1 MSPSILCG
9 VSGTNWFEKI
19 EKFRTRAKNFEKIL
33 ASHIISLAICSQ
45 NCASSNSMA
54 ISKKKV
60 IKSLENLSEDLLEL
74 LHNQY
79 PTGYE
84 SSITRIT
91 NAKREPIFV
100 FPLETDDATYLVK
113 VPVTKNSD
121 GEYDVE
127 SKPDT
132 EFEKEEGGAG
142 FDAESFDN
150 TGGEGEEEN
159 ESDYDEDG
167 GNRKGREASYDPDFD
182 N

>member
-1 MSPSILCG
+1 LL
-9 VSGTNWFEKI
+9 
-19 EKFRTRAKNFEKIL
+19 AKR
-33 ASHIISLAICSQ
+33 
-45 NCASSNSMA
+45 ASSYSMA
-54 ISKKKV
+54 KSKKKV

-79 PTGYE
+79 PNGYE

-100 FPLETDDATYLVK
+100 FPLETEDATYLVK

-132 EFEKEEGGAG
+132 EFEKEEAG
-142 FDAESFDN
+142 FDADSFDN
-150 TGGEGEEEN
+150 TGGGGGEEES
-159 ESDYDEDG
+159 ESSDYDEEG
-167 GNRKGREASYDPDFD
+167 GGRKGREASYDPDFD

>member
-1 MSPSILCG
+1 MR
-9 VSGTNWFEKI
+9 KYH
-19 EKFRTRAKNFEKIL
+19 
-33 ASHIISLAICSQ
+33 ASYL
-45 NCASSNSMA
+45 SMA

-60 IKSLENLSEDLLEL
+60 IKSLENLSEDLLDL
-74 LHNQY
+74 VNDQY
-79 PTGYE
+79 PNGYE

-100 FPLETDDATYLVK
+100 FPLETQDATYLVK

-132 EFEKEEGGAG
+132 EFDKPDDG
-142 FDAESFDN
+142 FDDSDGFDRPAAPGN
-150 TGGEGEEEN
+150 DDSD
-159 ESDYDEDG
+159 SDYDDNG
-167 GNRKGREASYDPDFD
+167 GGSKGREASYDPDFD